1 MNLAQAYKIMQE
13 LVPILALTKVEE
25 STALASCFAPL
36 NGSERL
42 RALKAVLEPVRQ
54 AILLA
59 APDCPGLDTSRR
71 VKILAAINAISRY
84 RPLNS
89 QLEPLVQALEQAS
102 ASYRLVP
109 PFGEEPVM
117 EDFLRRFPLSSYK
130 FVDFDSLPDSLVV
143 YEEAHGD
150 AIRVLAD
157 RAVQFDLLE
166 STVYFTWGEPEPAI
180 ELKLQALLA
189 FGHESFWG
197 GDMLVIGPQADWV
210 YEVFHEGELGF
221 ALAPF

>member
-13 LVPILALTKVEE
+13 LVPILALTKEEE
-25 STALASCFAPL
+25 STALASCFLPL

-42 RALKAVLEPVRQ
+42 QALKAVLEPVRQ

-59 APDCPGLDTSRR
+59 ADCPGLDTSRR
-71 VKILAAINAISRY
+71 VKVLAAINAISRY

>member
-13 LVPILALTKVEE
+13 LVPILALTKEEE
-25 STALASCFAPL
+25 STALASCFLPL

-42 RALKAVLEPVRQ
+42 QALKAVLEPVRQ

-59 APDCPGLDTSRR
+59 ADCPGLDTSRR
-71 VKILAAINAISRY
+71 VKVLAAINAISRY

-117 EDFLRRFPLSSYK
+117 EDFLRRFPVSSYK

>member
-1 MNLAQAYKIMQE
+1 VNLAQAYKIMQE
-13 LVPILALTKVEE
+13 LVPILALTRVEE
-25 STALASCFAPL
+25 STALASCFLPL

-42 RALKAVLEPVRQ
+42 QALKAVLEPVRQ

-59 APDCPGLDTSRR
+59 AADCPGLDTSRR
-71 VKILAAINAISRY
+71 VKALAAINAISRY

-157 RAVQFDLLE
+157 RAAQYDLLE

>member
-13 LVPILALTKVEE
+13 LVPILALTRVEE
-25 STALASCFAPL
+25 STALASCFLPL

-42 RALKAVLEPVRQ
+42 QALKAVLEPVRQ

-59 APDCPGLDTSRR
+59 AADCPGLDTSRR
-71 VKILAAINAISRY
+71 VKALAAINAISRY

-130 FVDFDSLPDSLVV
+130 FVDFDSLPDSLVENRNRQIYSCKNPDGV
-143 YEEAHGD
+143 SMRLFVNYQ
-150 AIRVLAD
+150 
-157 RAVQFDLLE
+157 AV
-166 STVYFTWGEPEPAI
+166 
-180 ELKLQALLA
+180 
-189 FGHESFWG
+189 
-197 GDMLVIGPQADWV
+197 
-210 YEVFHEGELGF
+210 
-221 ALAPF
+221 

>member
-13 LVPILALTKVEE
+13 LVPILALTKEEE
-25 STALASCFAPL
+25 STALASCFLPL

-59 APDCPGLDTSRR
+59 ADCPGLDTSRR
-71 VKILAAINAISRY
+71 VKVLAAINAISRY

-117 EDFLRRFPLSSYK
+117 EDFLRRFPVSSYK
-130 FVDFDSLPDSLVV
+130 FVDFDSIPDSLVV

>member
-13 LVPILALTKVEE
+13 LVPILALTKEEE
-25 STALASCFAPL
+25 STALASCFLPL

-42 RALKAVLEPVRQ
+42 QALKAVLEPVRQ

-59 APDCPGLDTSRR
+59 ADCPGLDTSRR
-71 VKILAAINAISRY
+71 VKVLAAINAISRY

-117 EDFLRRFPLSSYK
+117 EDFLRRFPVSSYK
-130 FVDFDSLPDSLVV
+130 FVDFDSIPDSLVV

>member
-13 LVPILALTKVEE
+13 LVPILLRAGVEE
-25 STALASCFAPL
+25 SASLASCFAPL

-42 RALKAVLEPVRQ
+42 QALKAVLEPVRRV
-54 AILLA
+54 ILA
-59 APDCPGLDTSRR
+59 SDFPALDTSRR
-71 VKILAAINAISRY
+71 VKVLAAINAINRY

-89 QLEPLVQALEQAS
+89 QLEPLVQALDQAS
-102 ASYRLVP
+102 VSYRLVP
-109 PFGEEPVM
+109 PFGEEPVV
-117 EDFLRRFPLSSYK
+117 EDFRRRFPMSSYK
-130 FVDFDSLPDSLVV
+130 FVDFDALPASRVV

-157 RAVQFDLLE
+157 RAAQYDLLE

-189 FGHESFWG
+189 FGYESFWG

>member
-13 LVPILALTKVEE
+13 LVPILALTKEEE
-25 STALASCFAPL
+25 STALASCFLPL

-42 RALKAVLEPVRQ
+42 QALKAVLEPVRQ

-59 APDCPGLDTSRR
+59 ADCPGLDTSRR
-71 VKILAAINAISRY
+71 VKVLAAINAISRY

-157 RAVQFDLLE
+157 RAAQFDLLE

>member
-13 LVPILALTKVEE
+13 LVPILALTKEEE
-25 STALASCFAPL
+25 STALASCFLPL

-42 RALKAVLEPVRQ
+42 QALKAVLEPVRQ

-59 APDCPGLDTSRR
+59 ADCPGLDTSRR
-71 VKILAAINAISRY
+71 VKVLAAINAISRY

-157 RAVQFDLLE
+157 RAVQFDLLK